1 MELINIFLHYNGEW
15 NETYEY
21 KNFKKAELLVP
32 LECTFN
38 MLAEEIYL
46 ELELNQTIM
55 EITIQYQVKHN
66 DPPIKIKTT
75 KSLVF
80 YLELKRKHKDF
91 TSFSLCIDFSTV
103 TNSSAS
109 FNLHEGLELQKT
121 AAASSSDMLQ
131 LQLYEKNNTTIIVRP
146 RLPTVEYIAY
156 EVLIGCP
163 VLTT

>member
-21 KNFKKAELLVP
+21 KNFKKAGILVP

-38 MLAEEIYL
+38 MLVEEIYL
-46 ELELNQTIM
+46 ELELNQTMM

-80 YLELKRKHKDF
+80 YFELKRKHKDF
-91 TSFSLCIDFSTV
+91 TSFPLCIDFSTV
-103 TNSSAS
+103 TNSTAS
-109 FNLHEGLELQKT
+109 FNLHDGLELQNTT
-121 AAASSSDMLQ
+121 ATSSSDMLR
-131 LQLYEKNNTTIIVRP
+131 LQLYERNNTTVIAPP
-146 RLPTVEYIAY
+146 RLPIVEDIAY
-156 EVLIGCP
+156 EASH
-163 VLTT
+163 